1 MKILRCMLMS
11 LVLLALAVTLTAC
24 GDSLEGSWK
33 LTGGTAADALYGYSG
48 ATLDE
53 MGAEV
58 VFDFRSDAVL
68 VVRMSGG
75 AAPAELSGTWAA
87 DGDTVTL
94 TLDGAS
100 TACTWS
106 VIDDRLSLFFTLNGQ
121 NASFDFVRQ

>member
-1 MKILRCMLMS
+1 MKILRSMLMS
-11 LVLLALAVTLTAC
+11 LLLLALAVTLAAC
-24 GDSLEGSWK
+24 GNSLEGSWK

-48 ATLDE
+48 ATLEE

-58 VFDFRSDAVL
+58 IFDFKADAVL

-75 AAPAELSGTWAA
+75 AAPAEVTGIWTT

-94 TLDGAS
+94 TLDGTA

-106 VIDDRLSLFFTLNGQ
+106 VIDDKLSLFFALNGQ
-121 NASFDFVRQ
+121 NVNFEFVKH

>member
-1 MKILRCMLMS
+1 MKILRSMLMS
-11 LVLLALAVTLTAC
+11 FLLLALAVTLAAC
-24 GDSLEGSWK
+24 GNSLEGSWK

-48 ATLDE
+48 ATLEE

-58 VFDFRSDAVL
+58 IFDFKADAVL

-75 AAPAELSGTWAA
+75 AAPAEVTGTWAT

-94 TLDGAS
+94 TLDGTA

-106 VIDDRLSLFFTLNGQ
+106 VIDDKLSLFFTLNSQ
-121 NASFDFVRQ
+121 NVNFEFVKH